1 MYSKLIPFLQDAT
14 LRMAV
19 VQHDYKNWKM
29 VASHLPGKTEVQCL
43 HRWTKVLNPELTKGP
58 WTEEEDRLVLELVTK
73 YGAKKWTFI
82 ASHLTGRIGKQCR
95 ERWANHL
102 NPGIKKG
109 PWTEEE
115 DRKIIEAHLILGN
128 KWAEISKSLT
138 GRTDNAI
145 KNHWNSSMKR
155 KVEMYLKDVYGETRE
170 LSDAN
175 AGHYGLDLS
184 DIDRI
189 VCYVRDKVKR
199 TNGNG
204 GAASGSDRQSSSGS
218 SGSGG
223 PRQRR
228 ANGRGDG
235 SAGDLNDDTFLRY
248 YTATHGGMNGEYV
261 DGNDTSFGSQ
271 SSADQLGAAKK
282 GGANG
287 PPRRRKKE
295 LDLNALSPTVHHVQ
309 AAGVR
314 EAVDYT
320 ARRVG
325 RPPKNRSGAD
335 NAAGG
340 SGAGSSSS
348 MDKRSSKRGGEV
360 GDDVLPQQKLFGWSP
375 NGMMDFLD
383 SYGNGQSPSAIWGE
397 PHDVPASSSSN
408 RGRGGDRSVDTKH
421 AMHMHHMQ
429 QQQQGGNNHNQHMQ
443 MQMRSSTQ
451 RRRHNGHGTAT
462 TGNHEAASELDHL
475 NSGLTPS
482 IHGLALVN
490 QFGAESVTR
499 PIRNA
504 VFQSP
509 DMFVG
514 NILDDMS
521 PFFDSPSPNGHGK
534 ATHSH
539 ALTKG

>member
-1 MYSKLIPFLQDAT
+1 
-14 LRMAV
+14 MAV

-175 AGHYGLDLS
+175 AGHYGIDMS

-189 VCYVRDKVKR
+189 VSYVRDKAKR
-199 TNGNG
+199 TTG
-204 GAASGSDRQSSSGS
+204 

-223 PRQRR
+223 SGPVDRQGSGAGGSGSIGHARQRR
-228 ANGRGDG
+228 GGRPEDG
-235 SAGDLNDDTFLRY
+235 LDLGEDTFLRY
-248 YTATHGGMNGEYV
+248 YNPSGNGGPEDYT
-261 DGNDTSFGSQ
+261 DGHDTSFGSQ
-271 SSADQLGAAKK
+271 SSSDPQVGKK
-282 GGANG
+282 GG

-295 LDLNALSPTVHHVQ
+295 LDLNALSPTVHHVP

-325 RPPKNRSGAD
+325 RPPKNRGGAE
-335 NAAGG
+335 AA
-340 SGAGSSSS
+340 SSSS
-348 MDKRSSKRGGEV
+348 GALEQAGKRSSLKSGKHSEFH
-360 GDDVLPQQKLFGWSP
+360 GDEGLPQQKLFGWSP
-375 NGMMDFLD
+375 NEMIDFLD
-383 SYGNGQSPSAIWGE
+383 TYGSGQSPSTIWGE
-397 PHDVPASSSSN
+397 SHDAR
-408 RGRGGDRSVDTKH
+408 RGYGAAESKKNIH
-421 AMHMHHMQ
+421 P
-429 QQQQGGNNHNQHMQ
+429 Q

-451 RRRHNGHGTAT
+451 RRRSGVSSHD
-462 TGNHEAASELDHL
+462 ASELDNL

-490 QFGAESVTR
+490 QFGVESVTR
-499 PIRNA
+499 PTRNA

-514 NILDDMS
+514 NILGDMS
-521 PFFDSPSPNGHGK
+521 PFFDSPSPSNAKSHHHGMPG
-534 ATHSH
+534 SGV
-539 ALTKG
+539 LTKG